1 MVVVIFLD
9 VFVNKM
15 AGTIN
20 KTMKNKILIIH
31 AEWLKNNGYK
41 KEYKDCAKQ
50 AKEYSKSND
59 WRQTKL
65 KRTSVQVKP
74 SASLCTATDEAVSN
88 RGGVEPLLLQKYVH
102 GNCRG

>member
-1 MVVVIFLD
+1 MVVETSLV
-9 VFVNKM
+9 VCVNKM

-50 AKEYSKSND
+50 AKEYSQSTD

-65 KRTSVQVKP
+65 KRI
-74 SASLCTATDEAVSN
+74 
-88 RGGVEPLLLQKYVH
+88 
-102 GNCRG
+102 

>member
-1 MVVVIFLD
+1 
-9 VFVNKM
+9 M

-41 KEYKDCAKQ
+41 KEYKDCVKQ
-50 AKEYSKSND
+50 AKEYSQSND

-65 KRTSVQVKP
+65 KRTCVHAKP
-74 SASLCTATDEAVSN
+74 RASLCTLSHDLHQ
-88 RGGVEPLLLQKYVH
+88 GGDSPGAFAPAGVRARKLWGLV
-102 GNCRG
+102 